1 MGGVAVLLSIPN
13 HPGSCMQIK
22 EKIDQN
28 VAVLSLKGDLL
39 GEPDTANFREKI
51 HSLVSDGIKQ
61 IVIDLGG
68 VNYMNS
74 SGLGTL
80 IAALT
85 TVRNAGG
92 DLRLARVEGKVQN
105 LFVMTQLVKV
115 FDTYETVDRA
125 LASFRTKK
133 T

>member
-1 MGGVAVLLSIPN
+1 
-13 HPGSCMQIK
+13 MQIK
-22 EKIDQN
+22 EKIENN

-39 GEPDTANFREKI
+39 GEPDTTTIREKI
-51 HSLVSDGIKQ
+51 HSLVSDQVKQ
-61 IVIDLGG
+61 VVLDLGG

-85 TVRNAGG
+85 TVRNSGG

-125 LASFRTKK
+125 LSSFKTKK
-133 T
+133 P